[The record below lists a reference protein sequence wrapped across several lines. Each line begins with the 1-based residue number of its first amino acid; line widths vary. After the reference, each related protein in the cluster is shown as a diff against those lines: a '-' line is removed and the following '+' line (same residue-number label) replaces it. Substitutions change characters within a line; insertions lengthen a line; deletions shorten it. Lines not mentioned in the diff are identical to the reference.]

1 MVIRSDKYYKDLQAL
16 NEDLEPLEIVSLKDQ
31 EKQGKEDEKETKLLI
46 LKNKYFKGE

>member
-16 NEDLEPLEIVSLKDQ
+16 NKDLEPIEIVSLEDQ